1 MGKGGA
7 SALCPRLQQRLPPP
21 ILPLSALTCSC
32 SSSHGRGGGLRVG
45 CMQLPLLLL
54 LLRQQ
59 SITGLAIRG
68 REAVR
73 EGGCSVL
80 CDRDEACS
88 QVVLLA

>member
-1 MGKGGA
+1 MLRKMGKGGA

-45 CMQLPLLLL
+45 CVLLPLLLL
-54 LLRQQ
+54 LCQQ

-68 REAVR
+68 RGAGK
-73 EGGCSVL
+73 EGV
-80 CDRDEACS
+80 
-88 QVVLLA
+88 QY